1 MTFNK
6 FLEKNIRYIYPFQQL
21 SVEMELYPLQQEVV
35 DLIDQN
41 DTFNIIYKRRQEGI
55 STAISLYVIWK
66 MIENPGISIATF
78 SNRIDSII
86 IKRILSY
93 NMKIL
98 NVEKDSK
105 TNTVLKN
112 KSSVY
117 YYSFNS
123 TNDYRIRGRM
133 FDIIILEDFFENL
146 KKYSDAH
153 NFISYASR
161 CLPIN
166 GKMIISTQEIPI
178 CEQEKL
184 NELLYVQ
191 EIYGGFFNGK
201 RKVLIEK
208 FKHKKS

>member
-1 MTFNK
+1 
-6 FLEKNIRYIYPFQQL
+6 
-21 SVEMELYPLQQEVV
+21 
-35 DLIDQN
+35 
-41 DTFNIIYKRRQEGI
+41 
-55 STAISLYVIWK
+55 
-66 MIENPGISIATF
+66 
-78 SNRIDSII
+78 
-86 IKRILSY
+86 
-93 NMKIL
+93 
-98 NVEKDSK
+98 
-105 TNTVLKN
+105 VLKN
-112 KSSVY
+112 NSSVY